1 MNIKGSILELIGGTP
16 MVYLDRFAEGCGAR
30 IAAKL
35 ELFNPY
41 SVKDRPVLWM
51 IEAAENEGRI
61 NSETTIIEATSGNTG
76 MALAFICAMKGYK
89 LKICMSEIQ
98 SEERKQLLHLFGADL
113 ELTPASE
120 GTTGSKKRALELLE
134 EIPNSYYIEQHGNP
148 NNPLAHLKTTAEE
161 LWKDTDGNIDIFVP
175 ALGTTG
181 TAMGVSEYIKER
193 KPSFKVIGTEPH
205 IAPMIS
211 KGIFRPHRQA
221 GTSPGFI
228 PKVLDRS
235 RLDEII
241 TVTEEQAFDTCR
253 ELAGK
258 EGLLVGITSGM
269 NAFAAREL
277 ANVPENQGKLIVALF
292 ADTGQRYLSVEGLYD
307 GKEFI

>member
-1 MNIKGSILELIGGTP
+1 MNIKGSILDLIGNTP
-16 MVYLDRFAEGCGAR
+16 MVYLDRFGEGLDAR

-41 SVKDRPVLWM
+41 SVKDRPVLSM
-51 IEAAENEGRI
+51 IEAAEKEGRLDDDA
-61 NSETTIIEATSGNTG
+61 TIIEATSGNTG
-76 MALAFICAMKGYK
+76 LALAFICAMKGYR
-89 LKICMSEIQ
+89 LRICMSEIQ
-98 SEERKQLLHLFGADL
+98 TDERKQLLKMFGAEL
-113 ELTPASE
+113 ELTPADL

-134 EIPNSYYIEQHGNP
+134 EIPNSFYIEQHGNP
-148 NNPLAHLKTTAEE
+148 NNTLAHIRSTAEE
-161 LWKDTDGNIDIFVP
+161 LWRDTDGMIDIFVP

-181 TAMGVSEYIKER
+181 TAMGVARVIKDR
-193 KPSFKVIGTEPH
+193 RPSFKVIGTEPH

-228 PKVLDRS
+228 P
-235 RLDEII
+235 RLLNRDLIDEIM
-241 TVTEEQAFDTCR
+241 TVTEEQAFETCR
-253 ELAGK
+253 ELAAK

-277 ANVPENQGKLIVALF
+277 AVRPENKGKLIVPLF
-292 ADTGQRYLSVEGLYD
+292 ADTGQRYLSVNGLYD
-307 GKEFI
+307 VY

>member
-1 MNIKGSILELIGGTP
+1 MNIKGGILELIGNTP
-16 MVYLDRFAEGCGAR
+16 MVYLDRFGEGLPAR

-41 SVKDRPVLWM
+41 SVKDRPVLAM
-51 IEAAENEGRI
+51 IEGAEREGRI
-61 NSETTIIEATSGNTG
+61 TPDTTIIEATSGNTG
-76 MALAFICAMKGYK
+76 LALAFICAMKGYK

-98 SEERKQLLHLFGADL
+98 SEERKQILRLFGADL
-113 ELTPASE
+113 ELTPAE
-120 GTTGSKKRALELLE
+120 LGTTGSKMRALELLE
-134 EIPNSYYIEQHGNP
+134 EIPDPFYIEQHGNP
-148 NNPLAHLKTTAEE
+148 DNIRAHIETTAEE
-161 LWKDTDGNIDIFVP
+161 LWRDTDGKIDIFVP

-181 TAMGVSEYIKER
+181 TAMGVAEVIKKR

-228 PKVLDRS
+228 PKLLDRS
-235 RLDEII
+235 KIDEII
-241 TVTEEQAFDTCR
+241 TVTEEQAFETCR
-253 ELAGK
+253 ELVRK
-258 EGLLVGITSGM
+258 EGLMVGITSGM

-277 ANVPENQGKLIVALF
+277 AKLPENEGKLIVPLF
-292 ADTGQRYLSVEGLYD
+292 ADTGQRYLSVQGLYD
-307 GKEFI
+307 VS